1 MKSLF
6 TIIFFSL
13 GIIFSYANGCG
24 VKDSVGVKL
33 VKELKCMK
41 YVVEKGETLYGI
53 STKYNV
59 SVQKLTTLNPQ
70 LKNGL
75 KIGQTIF
82 IPFKDQSIEFDN
94 EKYKHSQGNKLHLVE
109 QGETYYSIARKY
121 NIAVNDLL
129 AWNKKKDLKA
139 GQKIFV
145 APVQQIAEVVYQPI
159 KTEKKVEKNT
169 MPTDKDGKIVFQTVV
184 QAEKK
189 TEEVSTEKPRYN
201 DKGEFSYDKS
211 TEQVLLIPFYPNLY
225 FSDADQDIAKHSH
238 LPQGKSRD
246 IFRKEI
252 LQSVE
257 PKGYD
262 NIYLLGGNV
271 KDSVSDL
278 SKIYQS
284 VQYKHQEILENKDA
298 PNKKEHRSGGW
309 FSKKVEKEEEVFS
322 EKYFAVHII
331 DSTVFEFFEKKY
343 NIDYFIFINQFEI
356 QTEEAKGDIPFSRTL
371 IAHFSIYKSDGTKV
385 AGNKCQIKYL
395 EDTNNIHR
403 ILRDNL
409 PILGKEIANEMPAP
423 TY

>member
-13 GIIFSYANGCG
+13 GISFSYANTCG
-24 VKDSVGVKL
+24 VEDSVGVKL
-33 VKELKCMK
+33 IKELKCIK
-41 YVVEKGETLYGI
+41 YVVKKGETLYGI
-53 STKYNV
+53 STKYHV
-59 SVQKLTTLNPQ
+59 SVKKLTELNPK

-94 EKYKHSQGNKLHLVE
+94 EKYKHSQGNKLHLVK

-121 NIAVNDLL
+121 NVSVNDLL
-129 AWNKKKDLKA
+129 SWNQKKDLKS

-145 APVQQIAEVVYQPI
+145 APVQQIAEVVYQPS
-159 KTEKKVEKNT
+159 KTEKKEEKST
-169 MPTDKDGKIVFQTVV
+169 MPVDKDSKILIQTVV

-189 TEEVSTEKPRYN
+189 EEVNTEKPRY
-201 DKGEFSYDKS
+201 DAKGEFSYDKS

-225 FSDADQDIAKHSH
+225 FSDADQDIAKHSY
-238 LPQGKSRD
+238 LQQGETRD
-246 IFRKEI
+246 IFRREI
-252 LQSVE
+252 LEAIE

-262 NIYLLGGNV
+262 NIYLLGGNI
-271 KDSVSDL
+271 KDSVNDL
-278 SKIYQS
+278 SRIYQS

-298 PNKKEHRSGGW
+298 PNKKTHRTGGW
-309 FSKKVEKEEEVFS
+309 FSKKVEKEEVFS
-322 EKYFAVHII
+322 EKYFAVHIV
-331 DSTVFEFFEKKY
+331 DSTVFQHFEKKY

-356 QTEEAKGDIPFSRTL
+356 QTEEPKGDIPFSRTL

-385 AGNKCQIKYL
+385 AGNKCKIKYL
-395 EDTNNIHR
+395 QNTNNIYR
-403 ILRDNL
+403 IIRDNL
-409 PILGKEIANEMPAP
+409 PSLGKEIANEMPAP